1 MKRIFMM
8 GLMLASAFALT
19 NCSEEFVQQIETPE
33 TDQAVGVV
41 PFEIYASALQTKT
54 ANDGMSTVWVENDQ
68 INVFHA
74 EAGAAS
80 YVNDGVFAIYKQNL
94 ADGLFQGALKQ
105 PLTASAYD
113 WYFFYPYTVDM
124 KTPAGDAV
132 VTLAGKTQ
140 TQKGNSNMAHIAG
153 ENYPMCA
160 VVKNVPAGET
170 PAGEMKHMSA
180 LVAINVINNTD
191 APMNVVSAGLG
202 ASEDIV
208 GTYYMDFTGEEV
220 VYTPSD
226 DKDVSKVANLEVV
239 GGESIEAGDSA
250 KFYLAV
256 KPFTAEADSSLTV
269 YVNGS
274 RKSITLPETTEFKA
288 GKIKTINVTVD
299 PIQHELSTS
308 DSIKSNHVVAGDYT
322 VTNNGG
328 KINGVAT
335 SYIVKVGTEENTGSI
350 ILKGSI
356 KDFINMREMGFF
368 AASWTGMQGALTIS
382 EVAVQVPAGG
392 MLSTFVEDDKMTAEE
407 IAAMIAEQ
415 SGQEIDMD
423 KLMFKPVPAGMFND
437 NDEDYKKHNLTILDE
452 ELHYY
457 GITEDELNEMLASKG
472 LSVDELRAL
481 INGEGDIIET
491 LESLGVDIASIEQ
504 KLASIAPIL
513 EKLGITL
520 PPLPILIEML
530 LPEIRETQ
538 LAVTL
543 STTTADQAGNTY
555 DPRVVIWGMNIFFNE

>member
-19 NCSEEFVQQIETPE
+19 NCSEEIAQPAPDFNEPAGELQ
-33 TDQAVGVV
+33 
-41 PFEIYASALQTKT
+41 FEIYAPAAQTKT
-54 ANDGMSTVWVENDQ
+54 INDGMSTVWESGDK

-74 EAGAAS
+74 EAGSAS
-80 YVNDGVFAIYKQNL
+80 YVSDGSFSIYGENL
-94 ADGLFQGALKQ
+94 AEGLFLGALKE
-105 PLTASAYD
+105 PLTAAAYD
-113 WYFFYPYTVDM
+113 WYFFYPYSSYV
-124 KTPAGDAV
+124 KTPASRTSGYM
-132 VTLAGKTQ
+132 TLGSEADGFQ
-140 TQKGNSNMAHIAG
+140 TQKGNSSMAHIAG

-220 VYTPSD
+220 VYTPSG
-226 DKDVSKVANLEVV
+226 DKYVSKVANLEVV
-239 GGESIEAGDSA
+239 GGESIEAGASA

-256 KPFTAEADSSLTV
+256 KPFTAEAESRLTV

-308 DSIKSNHVVAGDYT
+308 STIKSNHLVAGDYT
-322 VTNNGG
+322 VTNNRG

-350 ILKGSI
+350 ILKGSL
-356 KDFINMREMGFF
+356 KEFINMEEMGFF
-368 AASWTGMQGALTIS
+368 AASWTGKQGALTIAQ
-382 EVAVQVPAGG
+382 VAVKFPEGG
-392 MLSTFVEDDKMTAEE
+392 MLSSLLGADLVMTAEE

-437 NDEDYKKHNLTILDE
+437 EDYKNHNLTILDE

-457 GITEDELNEMLASKG
+457 GITEDELNEMVASTG
-472 LSVDELRAL
+472 LSVDDLRAL

-491 LESLGVDIASIEQ
+491 LGPILESLGVDLASIEQ
-504 KLASIAPIL
+504 YIPI
-513 EKLGITL
+513 
-520 PPLPILIEML
+520 IEML
-530 LPEIRETQ
+530 LPEIRAAQ

-543 STTTADQAGNTY
+543 STTTADQAGNAY

>member
-19 NCSEEFVQQIETPE
+19 NCSEEIAQPAPDFNEPAGEVQ
-33 TDQAVGVV
+33 
-41 PFEIYASALQTKT
+41 FEIYAPAAQTKT

-94 ADGLFQGALKQ
+94 ADGLFLGALKQ

-113 WYFFYPYTVDM
+113 WYFFYPYTIGM

-153 ENYPMCA
+153 VNYPMCA
-160 VVKNVPAGET
+160 VVKNVAAGET

-220 VYTPSD
+220 VYTPSGD
-226 DKDVSKVANLEVV
+226 EYVSKVANLEVV
-239 GGESIEAGDSA
+239 GGESIEAGASA

-256 KPFTAEADSSLTV
+256 KPFTAEAESRLTV

-308 DSIKSNHVVAGDYT
+308 STIKSNHLVAGDYT
-322 VTNNGG
+322 VTNNRGT
-328 KINGVAT
+328 INGVET
-335 SYIVKVGTEENTGSI
+335 SYIVMVGTPEHTGSI

-382 EVAVQVPAGG
+382 EVAVQFPAGG
-392 MLSTFVEDDKMTAEE
+392 MLSALVGDVKMTAEE
-407 IAAMIAEQ
+407 IAAMIADQ

-423 KLMFKPVPAGMFND
+423 KLIFKPVPAGMFNETD
-437 NDEDYKKHNLTILDE
+437 RKGHVLTILDE

-457 GITEDELNEMLASKG
+457 GITEDELAGMIASTG
-472 LSVDELRAL
+472 LTVDDLRAL
-481 INGEGDIIET
+481 INGEGDIIEA
-491 LESLGVDIASIEQ
+491 LG
-504 KLASIAPIL
+504 PIL
-513 EKLGITL
+513 EKLGVDLSQVEEFL
-520 PPLPILIEML
+520 PMIEVL
-530 LPEIRETQ
+530 LPEVRAASV
-538 LAVTL
+538 AVTL
-543 STTTADQAGNTY
+543 STITSDAAGNAY
-555 DPRVVIWGMNIFFNE
+555 DPRVAVWGMNIFFNE

>member
-1 MKRIFMM
+1 MKKIIMM

-113 WYFFYPYTVDM
+113 WYFFYPYTIGM

-160 VVKNVPAGET
+160 VVKNVAAEET
-170 PAGEMKHMSA
+170 PAGEMKHMTA
-180 LVAINVINNTD
+180 LVAINVQNNTSK
-191 APMNVVSAGLG
+191 PMTVVSAGIR
-202 ASEDIV
+202 ASESLV

-220 VYTPSD
+220 VYTPSGD
-226 DKDVSKVANLEVV
+226 QYVSNTANLEVV
-239 GGESIEAGDSA
+239 GGEDIAAGSSA
-250 KFYLAV
+250 KFYIAV
-256 KPFTAEADSSLTV
+256 KPFTAEAGSRLTV

-274 RKSITLPETTEFKA
+274 QKTITIPETTEFEA
-288 GKIKTINVTVD
+288 GKIKTINVPVVKMKNSLKTSEDIQAKHFEVGDNTD
-299 PIQHELSTS
+299 PFHSAT
-308 DSIKSNHVVAGDYT
+308 
-322 VTNNGG
+322 
-328 KINGVAT
+328 INGVKANNVVV
-335 SYIVKVGTEENTGSI
+335 IGTENETGKVV
-350 ILKGSI
+350 LKGSI
-356 KDFINMREMGFF
+356 SDFVNMNELGFF
-368 AASWTGMQGALTIS
+368 AASWTGKQGALAIDQ
-382 EVAVQVPAGG
+382 VAVQFPAGMIAALLG
-392 MLSTFVEDDKMTAEE
+392 ESVVMTAEE
-407 IAAMIAEQ
+407 IAALLAEQ
-415 SGQEIDMD
+415 AGQEVDLD
-423 KLMFKPVPAGMFND
+423 KLMFKPVPAGTFND
-437 NDEDYKKHNLTILDE
+437 EGTNHTLTILDE

-457 GITEDELNEMLASKG
+457 GITEDEINSMVAATG
-472 LSVDELRAL
+472 LTVDDLRAI
-481 INGEGDIIET
+481 INGEESLADTLLPVLESMGVDVSEVESFIPIIEQ
-491 LESLGVDIASIEQ
+491 L
-504 KLASIAPIL
+504 
-513 EKLGITL
+513 
-520 PPLPILIEML
+520 M
-530 LPEIRETQ
+530 PEVRNAQI
-538 LAVTL
+538 AVTL
-543 STTTADQAGNTY
+543 KTVAKDNAGNTY
-555 DPRVVIWGMNIFFNE
+555 DPRVVIWGMNLYFN